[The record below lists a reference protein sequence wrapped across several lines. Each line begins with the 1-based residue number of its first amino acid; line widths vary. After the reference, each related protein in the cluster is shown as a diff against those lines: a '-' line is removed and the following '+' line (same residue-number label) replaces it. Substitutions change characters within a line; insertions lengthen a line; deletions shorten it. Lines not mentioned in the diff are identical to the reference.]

1 MTINRLNRYQG
12 VTKRLLKQRKGQLE
26 KPYERNVEVCNGGE
40 TQGGAGGSGGALGT
54 GATVSAQGGAGWGV
68 QGWGTQ
74 RGVCDC
80 QVLGESGV
88 SFRRTVNIVEMF
100 MK

>member
-1 MTINRLNRYQG
+1 
-12 VTKRLLKQRKGQLE
+12 
-26 KPYERNVEVCNGGE
+26 
-40 TQGGAGGSGGALGT
+40 
-54 GATVSAQGGAGWGV
+54 VSAQGGAGWGV